1 MFGGISTLTL
11 FAGMTCVGLISLVR
25 GSMDRGMMDKGM
37 LDKGMC
43 GTNVPRV
50 VRLAAWIEL
59 GFEPAS
65 EPGERAV
72 SRGSPVVESSL

>member
-1 MFGGISTLTL
+1 
-11 FAGMTCVGLISLVR
+11 
-25 GSMDRGMMDKGM
+25 MDRGMMDRGMVGKGM
-37 LDKGMC
+37 LDKGMMDRGMVGKGMC

-50 VRLAAWIEL
+50 VRLAAWVEL
-59 GFEPAS
+59 GIEPAS